1 MLVKLGERYVNSSAV
16 RSLTRIVGPDGA
28 VTHYDV
34 EYDDGSRERV
44 ACDLDLDEQLLP
56 VPAPQD
62 HAVLV
67 MRRDGRIEEHELLM
81 FQVDPARG
89 RQPPVLITRAGRFM
103 LGPTV
108 GLRGPSGR
116 VSTAQDVYETEAEF
130 GAAGGGTPPR

>member
-1 MLVKLGERYVNSSAV
+1 MLIKLGERYVNSSAV
-16 RSLTRIVGPDGA
+16 RSLARIAGPDGT

-81 FQVDPARG
+81 FQVDPARA
-89 RQPPVLITRAGRFM
+89 RQLPVLITPAGRFM
-103 LGPTV
+103 LGPTI

-116 VSTAQDVYETEAEF
+116 VSTAQEVYETEADF
-130 GAAGGGTPPR
+130 RTANTGSRPR

>member
-16 RSLTRIVGPDGA
+16 RSLTRIAGPDGA

-62 HAVLV
+62 HVVLV
-67 MRRDGRIEEHELLM
+67 MHGDGRIEEHELLM

-89 RQPPVLITRAGRFM
+89 RQLPVLITPAGRFM
-103 LGPTV
+103 LGPSV

-116 VSTAQDVYETEAEF
+116 VSTAQEVYETEADF
-130 GAAGGGTPPR
+130 RAAGGRTRPP